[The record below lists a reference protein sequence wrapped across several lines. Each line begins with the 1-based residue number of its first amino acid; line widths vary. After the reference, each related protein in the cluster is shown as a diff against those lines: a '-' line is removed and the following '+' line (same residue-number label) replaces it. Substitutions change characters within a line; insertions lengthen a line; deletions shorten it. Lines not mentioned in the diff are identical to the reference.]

1 MSTIGKTIGFIGLG
15 VMGEPMCH
23 NLHTK
28 SGRTVIAHDINPDP
42 LERARAANMGVADSL
57 EDIAKNCG
65 TIFISMPS
73 GIQLAAICEGLMP
86 HVQPGQ
92 TIVDTTTAPVTLTK
106 ELAAEF
112 KAKGVDYADAPLART
127 RQAARDGTLA
137 VMVGAEQSVFDRVEP
152 LIACYANDIT
162 LCGDVGSGQVVKIL
176 NNMIVAETVNAVAE
190 ALTIGRRAGLDDA
203 LLLDP
208 LTKGSADSFV
218 LRNHGIKAMLPGIF
232 PLRAFS
238 INYMLKD
245 MKYALDLAKE
255 TGVDVKAAR
264 TTNEILIEGAKGPL
278 AEAYW
283 PALLAVIDPTVD
295 PQTPDGD

>member
-1 MSTIGKTIGFIGLG
+1 MSTETIGFIGLG

-23 NLHTK
+23 NLHKK
-28 SGRTVIAHDINPDP
+28 SGRAVTAHDIDP
-42 LERARAANMGVADSL
+42 APLQRAGAAGMAVATNL
-57 EDIAKNCG
+57 VEIAQGCA

-73 GIQLAAICEGLMP
+73 GVQLQQVCEDLMP
-86 HVQPGQ
+86 HMKSGQ
-92 TIVDTTTAPVTLTK
+92 TIVDTTTAPVALTK
-106 ELAAEF
+106 ELAARF
-112 KAKGVDYADAPLART
+112 QDKGIDYADAPIART

-137 VMVGAEQSVFDRVEP
+137 VMVGATEAVFARIEP

-190 ALTIGRRAGLDDA
+190 ALTIGRRAGLDGA
-203 LLLDP
+203 LLLDT
-208 LTKGSADSFV
+208 LAKGSADSFV
-218 LRNHGIKAMLPGIF
+218 LRNHGVKAMLPGVF

-238 INYMLKD
+238 VNYMLKD
-245 MKYALDLAKE
+245 MRYAIELAEE
-255 TGVDVKAAR
+255 TDVDVKGAK
-264 TTNEILIEGAKGPL
+264 TTNEVLKAAANGPL

-283 PALLAVIDPTVD
+283 PALLAVIDPTLK